1 MTPFSEPALIL
12 TDGGL
17 AGLLACFIEGVCRSA
32 GRVAPTPPTSR
43 SAQAPPTSAPLS
55 KTTLCL
61 ALPPHLEPQRAQRLA
76 AARHAAE
83 ITHLAEVI
91 EISPVPFEHDTKL
104 REQGLGESALLMA
117 AGSEALRRG
126 LARVVWPVQVGG
138 PGGDGHQGSGGAGQH
153 LDSIADAFDRAMVC
167 ARLLSIDAGPDGLAI
182 QTPFVDFTDA
192 QLADLAADLDLP
204 IEAAYFDPS
213 EDEQRRWSAALG
225 LAGLAMPAPGS
236 LVQVVRPD
244 ARRLRAM

>member
-1 MTPFSEPALIL
+1 MTPFSDPALIL

-32 GRVAPTPPTSR
+32 GRVAPSTRTPAT
-43 SAQAPPTSAPLS
+43 ATPLS

-83 ITHLAEVI
+83 LTHMAEVI

-138 PGGDGHQGSGGAGQH
+138 PGGDGHLAAQH
-153 LDSIADAFDRAMVC
+153 LDAIADAFDRAMVC
-167 ARLLSIDAGPDGLAI
+167 ARLLSIDADTDGLAI

-192 QLADLAADLDLP
+192 QLADLAADVDLP
-204 IEAAYFDPS
+204 IEAAFFDPS
-213 EDEQRRWSAALG
+213 EDEQRRWSTALG
-225 LAGLAMPAPGS
+225 LAGLAMPPAGS
-236 LVQVVRPD
+236 LVQVVRPET
-244 ARRLRAM
+244 RRLRAV